1 MLSEI
6 GDNIRL
12 SDIHKS
18 NLVKM
23 IIMKIARVILK
34 QKVARSLEDYSSGS
48 GEEYIP
54 DPAEMSSSDDI

>member
-18 NLVKM
+18 DLVKM

-34 QKVARSLEDYSSGS
+34 QKVSLEDYSSGS

>member
-1 MLSEI
+1 
-6 GDNIRL
+6 
-12 SDIHKS
+12 
-18 NLVKM
+18 M